1 MLGPLV
7 LVIASGY
14 AQAPTLTA
22 HAAPPTPPRDIS
34 VAPESNT
41 EYRPDMT
48 AVQTDSYSISTANPV
63 STAAARDVL
72 AAGGTAADALVTAQ
86 LVLGLVEPQ
95 SSGIGGG
102 GYILYHDAASDS
114 VTAIDGRETA
124 PDDAPDTYLS
134 QISATDTRTPQP
146 DARRSGRSI
155 GVPGIMAA
163 LGTLHAQH
171 GKTQWGDLVQPAI
184 TLSENGFDI
193 SPRLATTIEDNAAD
207 LARDPEAAAYYLNP
221 DGTGKKTGTRLTN
234 PAYATTLTSLK
245 LGGPQVLYTGKI
257 ADDIVARARSNHDGT
272 TPSSLTTA
280 DLAKYNPTV
289 KQALCGPYRTHIVCG
304 APPSTSGGVTV
315 TATLGILSHAN
326 LSAMKPLK
334 VDENG
339 GVPSP
344 EAVHTISEA
353 ERLTYADRDAYLA
366 DTDFENLPDGDY
378 TKLLNP
384 EYLAQR
390 YSQINPE
397 KSMGTAKAGTFDTD
411 HARGED
417 QPEHGTSHISV
428 VDSYGNAASMTTSV
442 ESAFG
447 SFHMVD
453 GFMLN
458 NQLTDFEATP
468 RDDAGHLK
476 ANRVEGGKRPRSSMS
491 PTIVYTTT
499 KTGERGDL
507 YAVVGSPGGAVIPQF
522 VIKTLVGILDWG
534 LDPQQA
540 VALPNFGARNTPDT
554 GIGGEHPDIGH
565 SGTAT
570 PEAHELI
577 DGLTCRGH
585 TVNLDEQSS
594 GLSAIVRT
602 RDGHLLGGADPR
614 REGTVMGGALPEI
627 IIRRG
632 QPQPRTVR
640 LEQPSACPRHPG
652 G

>member
-1 MLGPLV
+1 MMSTLV
-7 LVIASGY
+7 LLIASGY
-14 AQAPTLTA
+14 APASTRTA
-22 HAAPPTPPRDIS
+22 NAAPPAPNRDIS

-41 EYRPDMT
+41 DYRPDMT
-48 AVQTDSYSISTANPV
+48 AVQTDSYSVSTANPV

-124 PDDAPDTYLS
+124 PDNAPDTYLS

-207 LARDPEAAAYYLNP
+207 LARDSEAKA
-221 DGTGKKTGTRLTN
+221 GKKTGTHLTN
-234 PAYATTLTSLK
+234 PAYATTVTSLK
-245 LGGPQVLYTGKI
+245 DNGPQALYTGKI
-257 ADDIVARARSNHDGT
+257 ADDIVARARSEHGGT

-289 KQALCGPYRTHIVCG
+289 KQALCGPYHTHIVCG

-315 TATLGILSHAN
+315 AATLGILSHAD

-334 VDENG
+334 VDNNG

-344 EAVHTISEA
+344 EAVHIISEA
-353 ERLTYADRDAYLA
+353 ERLAYADRDAYLA
-366 DTDFENLPDGDY
+366 DTAFENLPDGDY

-384 EYLAQR
+384 DYLAQR

-468 RDDAGHLK
+468 RDDDGQLK

-491 PTIVYTTT
+491 PTIVYTMT

-522 VIKTLVGILDWG
+522 VIKTLIGILDWG

-540 VALPNFGARNTPDT
+540 VALPNFGARNKPET
-554 GIGGEHPDIGH
+554 GIGGEHPDIGND
-565 SGTAT
+565 GQAT
-570 PEAHELI
+570 PEAQELV
-577 DGLTCRGH
+577 DGLARRGH

-594 GLSAIVRT
+594 GLSAIIRT
-602 RDGHLLGGADPR
+602 RDGHLLGGAEPR
-614 REGTVMGGALPEI
+614 REGAVMGG
-627 IIRRG
+627 
-632 QPQPRTVR
+632 
-640 LEQPSACPRHPG
+640 
-652 G
+652 

>member
-1 MLGPLV
+1 MSTFV
-7 LVIASGY
+7 LLIASGY
-14 AQAPTLTA
+14 TPVTRTA
-22 HAAPPTPPRDIS
+22 HAEPPVPNRDIS

-41 EYRPDMT
+41 EYRPDMV
-48 AVQTDSYSISTANPV
+48 AVQTDSYSVSTANPV

-114 VTAIDGRETA
+114 ITAIDGRETA
-124 PDDAPDTYLS
+124 PSDAPDTYLS

-171 GKTQWGDLVQPAI
+171 GKTQWGNLVQPAI

-193 SPRLATTIEDNAAD
+193 SPRLATTIEDNATE

-221 DGTGKKTGTRLTN
+221 DGTGKKTGTRLAN

-245 LGGPQVLYTGKI
+245 QDGPQGLYSGKI
-257 ADDIVARARSNHDGT
+257 ADDIVTRARSEHGGT

-280 DLAKYNPTV
+280 DLAKYNPIV
-289 KQALCGPYRTHIVCG
+289 KQALCGLYRTHIVCG

-315 TATLGILSHAN
+315 AATLGILSHTN

-334 VDENG
+334 VDNNG

-344 EAVHTISEA
+344 EAVHLISEA
-353 ERLTYADRDAYLA
+353 ERLAYADRDAYLA
-366 DTDFENLPDGDY
+366 DTAFENQPDGDY

-384 EYLAQR
+384 DYLAQR
-390 YSQINPE
+390 YSQIDPE
-397 KSMGTAKAGTFDTD
+397 KSMGTAKPGTFETD
-411 HARGED
+411 HARGDD

-468 RDDAGHLK
+468 RDDDGQLK
-476 ANRVEGGKRPRSSMS
+476 ANRVESGKRPRSSMS
-491 PTIVYTTT
+491 PTIVYTMT

-540 VALPNFGARNTPDT
+540 IALPNFGARNKPET
-554 GIGGEHPDIGH
+554 GIGGEHPDIGND
-565 SGTAT
+565 GKAT
-570 PEAHELI
+570 PEAQELV
-577 DGLTCRGH
+577 DDLTRRGH

-594 GLSAIVRT
+594 GLSAIIRT

-614 REGTVMGGALPEI
+614 REGAVMGG
-627 IIRRG
+627 
-632 QPQPRTVR
+632 
-640 LEQPSACPRHPG
+640 
-652 G
+652 